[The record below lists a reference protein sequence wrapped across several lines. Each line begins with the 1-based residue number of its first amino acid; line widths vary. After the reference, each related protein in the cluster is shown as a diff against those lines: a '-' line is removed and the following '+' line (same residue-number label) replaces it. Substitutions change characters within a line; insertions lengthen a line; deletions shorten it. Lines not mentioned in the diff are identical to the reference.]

1 MWTKCLQ
8 RLKEGNWEEG
18 WPDHE
23 WIRTGDPQFKN
34 AFEATPTYGKSIWRG
49 EIEPISVLV
58 NADFGMGDTI
68 HFYRFLSEAAKKV
81 QKIVLKC
88 DSDFE
93 SLFDVEVTQSPKCD
107 KICHMMTLP
116 KILRSKFSGEPYL
129 TPAGVPHELTKL
141 RFDQP
146 KVGLCWCGN
155 PFNPRDEDRSI
166 PLDVFKEMITG
177 VVPYTLVKH
186 CEPPADFLDVRG
198 LMGDW
203 NQTAHLLKS
212 LDLIVSV
219 DTAIAHLG
227 GALGV
232 PTWLLLPDDPDW
244 RWGTSGET
252 TVWYDSMRIFR
263 RSKNWTSLIGPIR
276 KNLEIFAKSS
286 RPHSNSFVSM

>member
-1 MWTKCLQ
+1 MWSKCIQLL
-8 RLKEGNWEEG
+8 REGNWDAG

-23 WIRTGDPQFKN
+23 WIRTGNPEFKDE
-34 AFEATPTYGKSIWRG
+34 FEPTPTYGKPIWRG
-49 EIEPISVLV
+49 ETEPISLLV

-68 HFYRFLSEAAKKV
+68 HFYRFIAEATQKV
-81 QKIVLKC
+81 QKLYLKC
-88 DSDFE
+88 DDDFE
-93 SLFDVEVTQSPKCD
+93 DLFDVELYRDQNFD

-116 KILRSKFSGEPYL
+116 KILKAEISGKPYL
-129 TPAGVPHELTKL
+129 VPKDEPHEFTK
-141 RFDQP
+141 FQFEKP
-146 KVGLCWCGN
+146 KVGFCWCGN
-155 PFNPRDEDRSI
+155 PFNPRDADRSI
-166 PLDVFKEMITG
+166 PLDIFMQMVDG

-186 CEPPADFLDVRG
+186 CEPPEGFLDVRG

-252 TVWYDSMRIFR
+252 TVWYDSVRIFR
-263 RSKNWTSLIGPIR
+263 RSKCWTSLIESIR
-276 KNLEIFAKSS
+276 QNLLTLNE
-286 RPHSNSFVSM
+286 SNSRNLLVSGL